1 MGRVCLLSAS
11 LALIFSL
18 CVNGQSTN
26 LILPAEMR
34 DPCEYSNDGVC
45 DVPEGG
51 CVYGDFI
58 DCNTER
64 NKDPAAAD
72 PCPASEDGTCDVVA
86 DRSSPDY
93 PGFCNF
99 GDFKDCSTEWPKYKE
114 KSSYIPAEMLGK
126 ECDCTPWGSD
136 TANGVDVT
144 YGGCWDHINSGT
156 QWCYVVGG
164 QTCER
169 AARSTVASGAFW
181 VPCVNAS
188 TPPPA
193 PETMAPTAP
202 PRGTAEGSGQ
212 IPTNLKCS
220 NYLKAPGQ
228 GSTPTRRAKI
238 SIKIPSPTKLLAARE
253 GAKTPAPKAK
263 APGAPTRVVGGT
275 EAVQNSH
282 PWIVRLGMCGYLCG
296 GTIINE
302 RFILTAAHCVF
313 DETGTIMDTSCM
325 TVYAGDHD
333 AAEPDLNEQ
342 QLAVKAVYAHD
353 AYNPSVSSANDIAI
367 LELRVGVIFTDGEKS
382 IKPACLPEP
391 GFVLPEQNTNVYI
404 AGWGVTDDKSTAR
417 YLQEGKVDYIPD
429 AECKTMWGILDA
441 KTMLCAGKRGGKIDT
456 CQGDSG
462 GPLIYAKGST
472 ALLVGVV
479 SFGAECGAPNAPGVY
494 VDVVNFLDWING
506 VVGGTIPAKTL
517 SAAQAAK
524 TGVTEQRK
532 VKIPVTN
539 SYMSYMAKQK
549 VTVATSGTEAPG
561 TNPDGSPATRVSI
574 SGATCLLSN
583 PWIVG
588 CALMSAL
595 LLRA

>member
-1 MGRVCLLSAS
+1 ML
-11 LALIFSL
+11 
-18 CVNGQSTN
+18 
-26 LILPAEMR
+26 
-34 DPCEYSNDGVC
+34 
-45 DVPEGG
+45 G
-51 CVYGDFI
+51 CAVQ
-58 DCNTER
+58 
-64 NKDPAAAD
+64 
-72 PCPASEDGTCDVVA
+72 
-86 DRSSPDY
+86 
-93 PGFCNF
+93 F
-99 GDFKDCSTEWPKYKE
+99 GDFKDCSTEWPKYVE

-228 GSTPTRRAKI
+228 DSTPARRAKI
-238 SIKIPSPTKLLAARE
+238 SIKIPSPTKLLKARE

-353 AYNPSVSSANDIAI
+353 DYNPSVSSANDIAI

-391 GFVLPEQNTNVYI
+391 GFVLPEENTNVYI

-539 SYMSYMAKQK
+539 SYTSYMAKQK

-561 TNPDGSPATRVSI
+561 TNPAATRVSI
-574 SGATCLLSN
+574 NGATCLLSN

>member
-1 MGRVCLLSAS
+1 MLSAS

-99 GDFKDCSTEWPKYKE
+99 GDFKDCSTEWPKYVE

-353 AYNPSVSSANDIAI
+353 DYNPSVSSANDIAI

-506 VVGGTIPAKTL
+506 VVGGTIPAKML

-549 VTVATSGTEAPG
+549 VTVATSGTAAPG
-561 TNPDGSPATRVSI
+561 TNPDGSPATTRVSI
-574 SGATCLLSN
+574 NGATCLLSN